1 MVSTTSSSSS
11 KSGVLGGR
19 KTSRFPYLG
28 VMALLFL
35 ARPLSHVDAH
45 MIMNT
50 PTPYGT
56 STLDNSPLKN
66 VAIGSEGSD
75 FPCKQRTGVYDIT
88 TMNNMAVGAPQTLS
102 FKGSASHSGGSCQ
115 LSVSLDKEP
124 TAKSTFKVIQSYV
137 GGCPTTT
144 GDNGGSN
151 SFNFSMPQGMPNGV
165 ATLAWTWFNKAGNR
179 EIYMNCAPITVTG
192 GASDNTMYNSLPDMF
207 VINLPN
213 TGATGCA
220 SEDNK
225 DVVFP
230 DPGKFVTTIASTA
243 LGTFSGAGCPAPT
256 GGSGAESATS
266 AAPSSAAAVSS
277 SVPGM
282 TASPSAYQPSAS
294 SSGGLPAGFSA
305 PGSAQSSNAA
315 GSTTYTT
322 ALSTVTVSPVPA
334 SSIAPAPAQ
343 SSKAA
348 GGVRTTYVTALVT
361 VTVTPSPAGAT
372 SSVVMSTPAAA
383 PAAPSSAPS
392 AAPQAPVSSSNS
404 KTPCATDGAL
414 VCNGA
419 SQFGLCD
426 HGFVVWQPVAAGTSC
441 MNGGIV
447 KKRGLRLRAH
457 GRLGACHGEVGGS
470 YAAAARSSAA
480 GH

>member
-1 MVSTTSSSSS
+1 
-11 KSGVLGGR
+11 
-19 KTSRFPYLG
+19 
-28 VMALLFL
+28 MALLFL
-35 ARPLSHVDAH
+35 ASPLSHVDAH

-50 PTPYGT
+50 PTPYGV

-88 TMNNMAVGAPQTLS
+88 TMNNMAVGTPQTLS

-179 EIYMNCAPITVTG
+179 EIYMNCAPITITG

-225 DVVFP
+225 DVFFP
-230 DPGKFVTTIASTA
+230 DPGKFVSTIASTA
-243 LGTFSGAGCPAPT
+243 LGTFSGAGCPAAT
-256 GGSGAESATS
+256 GGSGANSATT
-266 AAPSSAAAVSS
+266 AAPSSSAAPVPS

-305 PGSAQSSNAA
+305 PGSAQSSKAA

-334 SSIAPAPAQ
+334 SSIAPVPAQ

-361 VTVTPSPAGAT
+361 VTVTPVPAGA
-372 SSVVMSTPAAA
+372 S
-383 PAAPSSAPS
+383 PSSAPS
-392 AAPQAPVSSSNS
+392 AAPQAPASSSNS

-414 VCNGA
+414 ICNGA

-447 KKRGLRLRAH
+447 KKRETQFACIKLHRRLTLRVTPLHIPNNVVA
-457 GRLGACHGEVGGS
+457 LF
-470 YAAAARSSAA
+470 
-480 GH
+480 